1 MSPGSDVHGED
12 VGVCRRCEGHVEV
25 LSPSR
30 LVHHVYTHNETQ
42 LTIYI
47 HLLSIKSPSHRYSY
61 SNSTNQYIHTYIHIS
76 YHSFTPSPTYLS
88 IHLSHLP
95 FPSHPIPQKPQ
106 NSAQKPDGE
115 GTARSISA
123 ETIVGTQRSIHGR
136 GNEQSRAERNRTDRR
151 DRNKQ
156 TQA

>member
-1 MSPGSDVHGED
+1 MARMWGFAVAAKGTWKCSPRPASCTMYTRITKHN
-12 VGVCRRCEGHVEV
+12 
-25 LSPSR
+25 SR
-30 LVHHVYTHNETQ
+30 STSTY
-42 LTIYI
+42 
-47 HLLSIKSPSHRYSY
+47 SPSHHHHILILILKL
-61 SNSTNQYIHTYIHIS
+61 NQSKHTYIHIS
-76 YHSFTPSPTYLS
+76 YHSFTPPPTYLS

>member
-1 MSPGSDVHGED
+1 MARMWGFAVAAKGTWKCSPRPASCTMYTRITKHNS
-12 VGVCRRCEGHVEV
+12 RSTSTY
-25 LSPSR
+25 SPSN
-30 LVHHVYTHNETQ
+30 HHYTDTHTQ
-42 LTIYI
+42 TQPI
-47 HLLSIKSPSHRYSY
+47 
-61 SNSTNQYIHTYIHIS
+61 NTYIHTYIHIS

-123 ETIVGTQRSIHGR
+123 ETIVGTQRSIYGR
-136 GNEQSRAERNRTDRR
+136 GNEQSRTERNRTDRR